1 MKPAVATELLLEVPF
16 RLDSLTQ
23 AEAPV
28 GSDGVWHRYVIT
40 QGANEITGLRA
51 GTQAEVRRL
60 VDEMIERL
68 NERRLGKN
76 KKK

>member
-1 MKPAVATELLLEVPF
+1 MKPSPTEMLLEVPF
-16 RLDSLTQ
+16 RLQSITPAD
-23 AEAPV
+23 APA
-28 GSDGVWHRYVIT
+28 GSDGPWFRYVIS

-51 GTQAEVRRL
+51 GSQTEVQRL

-68 NERRLGKN
+68 NERRIGKA